1 MQGYHANMTDLTS
14 ENESFRKVLYTGQ
27 HSQLV
32 AMTLPVGGDIGSE
45 VHDDGDQYF
54 RIESGEGEVMIDET
68 TYTVQPGDVIV
79 VPAGAEHNVTNTGTE
94 SLQIYTI
101 YSPPHHKD
109 GTVRETKQEALDDEP
124 HFDGMTT
131 E

>member
-1 MQGYHANMTDLTS
+1 MPDLTS
-14 ENESFRKVLYTGQ
+14 KNESFRKVLYTGE

-32 AMTLPVGGDIGSE
+32 AMTLPVGGDIGLE

-54 RIESGEGEVMIDET
+54 RIESGEGEVIIDET

-94 SLQIYTI
+94 SLQIYTV

-109 GTVRETKQEALDDEP
+109 GTIRETKQEALDDEP